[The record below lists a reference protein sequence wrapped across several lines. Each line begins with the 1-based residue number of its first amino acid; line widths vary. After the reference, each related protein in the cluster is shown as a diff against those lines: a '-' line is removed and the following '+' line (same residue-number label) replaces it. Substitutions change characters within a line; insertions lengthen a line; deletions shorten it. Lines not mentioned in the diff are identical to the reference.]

1 LPWDQR
7 ELLLRGD
14 SALWKSCYLEIL
26 LESWIVPKVLE
37 VELPGELRLL
47 LLLLLLWLSLL
58 TLRRKLL
65 SRKLLLGL
73 LTGRVSE
80 LVEWVSK
87 LRWVEEC
94 VDAIDERLEEGS
106 FCYQ

>member
-1 LPWDQR
+1 M
-7 ELLLRGD
+7 EV
-14 SALWKSCYLEIL
+14 L

-37 VELPGELRLL
+37 VELLGELW
-47 LLLLLLWLSLL
+47 LLLLLWLSLL

-106 FCYQ
+106 CKKQFIMNYHQNTS